1 MKILKKRFKGFFVL
15 LFFNFVI
22 TFSVCANT
30 AEKMKND
37 ISKINKEIRSKNIR
51 IKKIDTQK
59 NSLEKQIY
67 RNTKEIEQI
76 KKEQIKIFSEMNV
89 LSKKIAYSE
98 LSLKVS
104 NEVLKSVRSNNKL
117 KLKSWNRYSI
127 DKNSESFSPELISS
141 FKKIL
146 NSDTNR
152 IEKAS
157 TVKIDI
163 IESKTNVEK
172 EKKKLEKLQGR
183 LKSNGINLD
192 RKILNQGVLIKKLN
206 KEKGGHRARITR
218 LIKEKKR
225 IERQIRSVIN
235 KTTKVDK
242 KLNLKTA
249 RKNLGKLSMPLSGRI
264 ITRYGQKKN
273 TIASNG
279 LEIRGELGSSIK
291 AAGAGKVIYSD
302 TFQGLGKVVMIDY
315 GNNLIGVYGNLIS
328 TSVKKGKT
336 LKRSEVIGVL
346 GFANGGKPD
355 LYYELR
361 FKLKSIDPEEFF

>member
-1 MKILKKRFKGFFVL
+1 MKKISKLSFL
-15 LFFNFVI
+15 LFFLSFFINSTVFMD
-22 TFSVCANT
+22 T
-30 AEKMKND
+30 ADEMKKD
-37 ISKINKEIRSKNIR
+37 IWKINKEIKSKNIR
-51 IKKIDTQK
+51 IKKIDTEK

-67 RNTKEIEQI
+67 KNTKEIEKI
-76 KKEQIKIFSEMNV
+76 KEEQIKILSEINV
-89 LSKKIAYSE
+89 LSKNIDYSE
-98 LSLKVS
+98 KSLKVS
-104 NEVLKSVRSNNKL
+104 NEVLKSIKSNNKL

-127 DKNSESFSPELISS
+127 DKTSEEFSPEVIIS

-146 NSDTNR
+146 NNDTNR

-157 TVKIDI
+157 TIKIDI
-163 IESKTNVEK
+163 IESKSNVEK
-172 EKKKLEKLQGR
+172 EQKKLQSLQDR

-192 RKILNQGVLIKKLN
+192 KKISNHGILIKKLER
-206 KEKGGHRARITR
+206 EKGGHRSRIAK

-225 IERQIRSVIN
+225 IERQIRNVIN
-235 KTTKVDK
+235 KSTKVDK

-249 RKNLGKLSMPLSGRI
+249 RKNIGKLSIPLNGKI
-264 ITRYGQKKN
+264 VTRYGQKRN

-279 LEIRGELGSSIK
+279 LEIRGELGSPIK

-328 TSVKKGKT
+328 TSVAKGKI

-361 FKLKSIDPEEFF
+361 FKLKSINPEEFF